1 MVERHRETRW
11 TGAPE
16 MWEENIE
23 KMGWG
28 AGKRRSAWVEGW
40 NNGPKAEDRG
50 KGKGK
55 GEETKKREKNTCKGK
70 ELRVGKIKEF
80 LKTGKNGDW
89 G

>member
-1 MVERHRETRW
+1 
-11 TGAPE
+11 

-28 AGKRRSAWVEGW
+28 AGKRSAWVEGW
-40 NNGPKAEDRG
+40 NNWPKAEDRG